1 MILLVHW
8 PPHEMDCATTIWA
21 ATDGTVRVTQNNTVN
36 VTQIY
41 GGWECRSSRNYCK
54 DIVSPHSCYCAF
66 TQIYAVARPVSWTLS
81 LEASWRHGFTAAWKS
96 GGEAGA
102 THVQISWIS
111 AWIPSE
117 VTRTFFFDLP
127 IWDSNS
133 SSFSC
138 RSFSSQREPTVVGSI
153 KYMFN
158 FHIKLQMYRRSSH
171 WNHRFITR
179 SIDHQKYKI
188 RRHQKHTTLAYLAT
202 RHFISSRVSTV
213 AQYDIS
219 IFKGFFA
226 VVAKVKER
234 PNGSPPS
241 GQNVEK
247 ESQQQYEQKRKRR
260 FQKKWIEEFDGMD
273 ITKYPS
279 DQNKHTTLMQNT
291 NWST

>member
-153 KYMFN
+153 MPSLPWIIILGSLMMRFAN
-158 FHIKLQMYRRSSH
+158 DFHSWLRHSWKLLANRLTRDPEIVIHGNSCIILYFLLPYRMIL
-171 WNHRFITR
+171 W
-179 SIDHQKYKI
+179 DVQ
-188 RRHQKHTTLAYLAT
+188 YLLLKN
-202 RHFISSRVSTV
+202 
-213 AQYDIS
+213 Q
-219 IFKGFFA
+219 
-226 VVAKVKER
+226 
-234 PNGSPPS
+234 
-241 GQNVEK
+241 
-247 ESQQQYEQKRKRR
+247 RKRY
-260 FQKKWIEEFDGMD
+260 IM
-273 ITKYPS
+273 TK
-279 DQNKHTTLMQNT
+279 
-291 NWST
+291 